1 MYVETCSSTVYDYG
15 DFIEKVLRSKEKEKE
30 NITSSLKELSED
42 ERKIQDVMKR
52 QQLKSNMATTDSTYD
67 WSKGL
72 QKGLIQY
79 DKNTYDDEREALEK
93 IAIRE
98 KNIHKTDMVT
108 DMNRDIYM
116 LEKYEAEEMEAR
128 IEAVENDMSYMHND
142 DEYDEDMEDLSV
154 QLGAIR
160 EYDD

>member
-1 MYVETCSSTVYDYG
+1 
-15 DFIEKVLRSKEKEKE
+15 
-30 NITSSLKELSED
+30 
-42 ERKIQDVMKR
+42 
-52 QQLKSNMATTDSTYD
+52 MAATDSTYD

-116 LEKYEAEEMEAR
+116 LEKYEAEEVEAR
-128 IEAVENDMSYMHND
+128 IEAEENDMSYMHND
-142 DEYDEDMEDLSV
+142 DEYDQDMEDLSV